1 MRSPV
6 YICEL
11 FRPHRLCVWRGG
23 DGVDVRTVTRSSN
36 VKAHTLAHLHSIVV
50 FLHTFQCHI
59 PLGGGRRIHNASE
72 NVMRVTYIPT
82 LAHTRSSTHIC
93 RLTHAHRLFASPLCE
108 TCAASEH
115 VKQPCMSVRVCQA
128 DRLSTSSTPA
138 YTHTHTHTYNVC
150 VRQCTIIAFA
160 AVWRRRR
167 PAGAINLLSAS
178 IESRAYANQP
188 TAMR

>member
-23 DGVDVRTVTRSSN
+23 DGVDVRTVTPLFKRQS
-36 VKAHTLAHLHSIVV
+36 THSHRIVV

-138 YTHTHTHTYNVC
+138 YTHTYNVC
-150 VRQCTIIAFA
+150 VRQCTINAFA